1 MQVQKHLKRSGTPN
15 AYFFTKRMAEVLIS
29 SYHSPKFPVAIVRP
43 SLVGCTA
50 RAPHPGYFG
59 NNAGPTAVGLAF
71 AVGIATYT
79 SHHVGRRHLSFKTCV
94 PLIVAATMSCMDLNQ
109 CLLSGFNTSMGHPKV
124 PPLLWVSF
132 VVNTPVI
139 SSHTALLCLP
149 VLKL

>member
-1 MQVQKHLKRSGTPN
+1 MQVQKHLEKSGTPN

-79 SHHVGRRHLSFKTCV
+79 SHHVRLPQQAHEC
-94 PLIVAATMSCMDLNQ
+94 ATY
-109 CLLSGFNTSMGHPKV
+109 
-124 PPLLWVSF
+124 
-132 VVNTPVI
+132 
-139 SSHTALLCLP
+139 LP
-149 VLKL
+149 VLNL